1 MPKMNITA
9 KIWLSIGIFVLGFV
23 LATVLGQ
30 VQGQL
35 TETTLRTTAEALFPA
50 AQRSQEA
57 QAAFQRM
64 VKGFSDAVMTQDASG
79 LDRATQ
85 DGRSV
90 VDGLQVTAAIPGLPP
105 TRADEARRLAS
116 SVQRFLTDAKDVYG
130 SILANPTSMAEMQG
144 RMLDLASRTNVLKV
158 SLQAAQDGSSQ
169 DLRTELGSLQQS
181 SARQRRLALLVFAIT
196 LIVAGGIVNLT
207 IRRSITGPI
216 LRVISG
222 VQGAANESAGTS
234 EQLSN
239 SGELVS
245 RNTQQQATYIAETSS
260 TLEEI
265 SATSKENADR
275 AGNADKLMREAT
287 KTVDRAA
294 QAMGGVTASMDVI
307 SKSSKMVA
315 AVLKSI
321 DEIAFQT
328 NILAL
333 NAAVEAARAGQSG
346 AGFSVVADE
355 VRSLAHRTAEAASRS
370 ADIVEKT
377 ITDVSEGVKLV
388 SLAHGAFGEVSATI
402 LRSSQVVSQ
411 IAMSNH
417 EQARGVDQIRQAI
430 LKIDAATQ
438 NNAMNAQQ
446 TADAAAAMTAQVQ
459 ATREHLQELCEIV
472 GAQQG

>member
-23 LATVLGQ
+23 LATALGQ
-30 VQGQL
+30 VQGKL
-35 TETTLRTTAEALFPA
+35 AEATLRNTAEALFPA

-57 QAAFQRM
+57 EAAFQRM
-64 VKGFSDAVMTQDASG
+64 VKDFSDAVMTQDASG
-79 LDRATQ
+79 LERAAQ
-85 DGRSV
+85 DGKSV
-90 VDGLQVTAAIPGLPP
+90 VDGMQVTAAIPGLPSP
-105 TRADEARRLAS
+105 RADEAKRLAS
-116 SVQRFLTDAKDVYG
+116 AVQQFLTDAKDVYG
-130 SILANPTSMAEMQG
+130 SILANPASMTEMQS
-144 RMLDLASRTNVLKV
+144 RMRDLASRTEVLKA
-158 SLQAAQDGSSQ
+158 SLQVAKEQSSQ

-181 SARQRRLALLVFAIT
+181 SARQRWVALVVFAIT

-222 VQGAANESAGTS
+222 VQEAANESAGTS

-245 RNTQQQATYIAETSS
+245 RNAQEQAACIEETSA

-275 AGNADKLMREAT
+275 AGHADGLMREAT
-287 KTVDRAA
+287 KTMGRAA

-333 NAAVEAARAGQSG
+333 NAAVEAARAGQAG

-370 ADIVEKT
+370 AEIVEKT

-388 SLAHGAFGEVSATI
+388 SLAHGAFNEVTGTI
-402 LRSSQVVSQ
+402 SSSSQVVTQ
-411 IAMSNH
+411 IAMSNQ
-417 EQARGVDQIRQAI
+417 EQARGVDQIRRAI
-430 LKIDAATQ
+430 SKIEAVTQ
-438 NNAMNAQQ
+438 NNALSAQQ
-446 TADAAAAMTAQVQ
+446 TADAAAAMTAQVHT
-459 ATREHLQELCEIV
+459 TRDHLQELCQIV
-472 GAQQG
+472 GARES